1 MRAGVAAGLLAFA
14 GIAAAQEPVPQPQ
27 GEPVATERLRDA
39 EFGVSTRQ
47 FGLERRVEMLQ
58 WRRQGA
64 GYARA
69 WTSHPVDS
77 SGFDAR
83 HANPGAFP
91 IETRYWIARR
101 VTLDGRAVDEDVLKE
116 LGGWRAFRPGFSAL
130 PGNLSA
136 TFQPEGDG
144 LGSAENPLDP
154 QIGDLRITW
163 HEMTLP
169 PLAGRVALRDA
180 VWVLKPGAA
189 VADASAAPARDPAM
203 PGRGTAQR
211 YLLPVGA
218 GALLV
223 FVLLAL
229 IRRRRATR
237 PR

>member
-1 MRAGVAAGLLAFA
+1 MRAGLAAGLLAFA
-14 GIAAAQEPVPQPQ
+14 GIAAAQEPVPQ
-27 GEPVATERLRDA
+27 GEPVAAERLRDA

-47 FGLERRVEMLQ
+47 FGLQRRVEMLQ

-64 GYARA
+64 GYARV
-69 WTSHPVDS
+69 WTSEPVDS

-91 IETRYWIARR
+91 IETRYWIAPL
-101 VTLDGRAVDEDVLKE
+101 VTVDGRPVDEDVLKA
-116 LGGWRAFRPGFSAL
+116 LGQWRGFRPGFSAL

-169 PLAGRVALRDA
+169 PLAGRVALRNA

-189 VADASAAPARDPAM
+189 VADAGAAPARDPALA
-203 PGRGTAQR
+203 GRETAHR

-223 FVLLAL
+223 FALLAL
-229 IRRRRATR
+229 IRRRRGTR
-237 PR
+237 RRH

>member
-1 MRAGVAAGLLAFA
+1 V
-14 GIAAAQEPVPQPQ
+14 
-27 GEPVATERLRDA
+27 
-39 EFGVSTRQ
+39 
-47 FGLERRVEMLQ
+47 
-58 WRRQGA
+58 
-64 GYARA
+64 
-69 WTSHPVDS
+69 
-77 SGFDAR
+77 
-83 HANPGAFP
+83 
-91 IETRYWIARR
+91 
-101 VTLDGRAVDEDVLKE
+101 DGRPVDEDVLKV
-116 LGGWRAFRPGFSAL
+116 LGQWRGFRPGFSAL

-189 VADASAAPARDPAM
+189 VAENGAAPAPDPATS
-203 PGRGTAQR
+203 GRKTAQR

-223 FVLLAL
+223 FALLAL
-229 IRRRRATR
+229 IRRRRATTRR
-237 PR
+237 P

>member
-1 MRAGVAAGLLAFA
+1 MRAGLAAGLLAFA
-14 GIAAAQEPVPQPQ
+14 GIAAAQEPVPQ
-27 GEPVATERLRDA
+27 GEPVAAERLRDA

-47 FGLERRVEMLQ
+47 FGLQRRVEMLQ

-64 GYARA
+64 GYARV
-69 WTSHPVDS
+69 WTSEPVDS

-83 HANPGAFP
+83 HANPGGFP
-91 IETRYWIARR
+91 IETRYWIAPR
-101 VTLDGRAVDEDVLKE
+101 VTVDGRPVDEDVLKA
-116 LGGWRAFRPGFSAL
+116 LGQWRGFRPGFSAL

-169 PLAGRVALRDA
+169 PLAGRVALRNA
-180 VWVLKPGAA
+180 VWVLNPGAA
-189 VADASAAPARDPAM
+189 VADAGAAPARDPALA
-203 PGRGTAQR
+203 GRETAHR

-223 FVLLAL
+223 FALLAL
-229 IRRRRATR
+229 IRRLRGTRRR
-237 PR
+237 H